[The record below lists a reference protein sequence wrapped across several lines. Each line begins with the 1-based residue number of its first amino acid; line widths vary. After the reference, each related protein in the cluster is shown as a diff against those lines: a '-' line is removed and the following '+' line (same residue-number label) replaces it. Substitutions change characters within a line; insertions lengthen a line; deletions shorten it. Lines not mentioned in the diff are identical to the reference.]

1 MIEQFTLKNDIRV
14 IFEQNNN
21 FNSAAF
27 GVWVGVGSRDENKE
41 NNGMSHMIEHML
53 FKGTTTKTAEEI
65 AISTAILGGNLN
77 AYTSKECTSFYC
89 KTLPEDIYTAIDIIG
104 DMLSNP
110 LLDEEDFEKEK
121 LVVCEEID
129 MYNDSCEDYVHEVLQ
144 KKIWNKE
151 PLGYLISGKKKVVK
165 GFTISKLKEFMQQY
179 YVGKN
184 IVISV
189 AGAFNSEKVREAINK
204 SFSSIKKTS
213 ITCKNGLPKRIKP
226 EYKKVCF
233 TTKRDIEQLHI
244 NMAFEIPSFKDKLRY
259 EFTIINSILG
269 GDVNSRLFQLI
280 REKNGLT
287 YNICSYGSAFS
298 DTGLMHIYAALNTSQ
313 KDKVLQLIESIISD
327 LCTKGVTAIE
337 LENAKRQ
344 TIAELTLGRDNTVS
358 LMNSNAKMITFSENI
373 ISYKQ
378 TINAINC
385 VSLDS
390 VNECI
395 KKYFDLNKASIAM
408 AGRIK

>member
-1 MIEQFTLKNDIRV
+1 MIEQFTLNNDIRV
-14 IFEQNNN
+14 IFERNNN
-21 FNSAAF
+21 FNSVAF
-27 GVWVGVGSRDENKE
+27 GVWVGVGSRDESKE

-53 FKGTTTKTAEEI
+53 FKGTKTKTSEDI

-77 AYTSKECTSFYC
+77 AYTSKECTSYYC

-104 DMLSNP
+104 DMISNP
-110 LLDEEDFEKEK
+110 LLNEEDFEKEK

-144 KKIWNKE
+144 KRVWKKD
-151 PLGYLISGKKKVVK
+151 PLGFLISGKKKVVK
-165 GFTISKLKEFMQQY
+165 GFTISMLKDFMNQY

-189 AGAFNSEKVREAINK
+189 AGCFDMGLVKEAIIR
-204 SFSSIKKTS
+204 SFSTIKKSS
-213 ITCKNGLPKRIKP
+213 IICKNGLPLRKKP
-226 EYKKVCF
+226 EYTQVDF
-233 TTKRDIEQLHI
+233 QTKRDIEQLHL

-269 GDVNSRLFQLI
+269 GDVNSRLFQLV

-313 KDKVLQLIESIISD
+313 REKVIYLINSVLTD
-327 LCTKGVTAIE
+327 LSTNGVGDVE
-337 LENAKRQ
+337 LENAKKQ
-344 TIAELTLGRDNTVS
+344 CIAELALSRDNTVS
-358 LMNSNAKMITFSENI
+358 LMNSNAKMLTFSEKL
-373 ISYKQ
+373 ISIKDTVKRLQ
-378 TINAINC
+378 N
-385 VSLDS
+385 VSKDS

-395 KKYFDLNKASIAM
+395 YSYLDLNKISIAQ